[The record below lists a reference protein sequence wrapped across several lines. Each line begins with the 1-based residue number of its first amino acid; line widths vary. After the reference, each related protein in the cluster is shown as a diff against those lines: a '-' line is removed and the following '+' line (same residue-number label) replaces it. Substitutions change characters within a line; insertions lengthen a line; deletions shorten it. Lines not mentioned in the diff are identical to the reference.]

1 MHIFPYSIRPG
12 TIAASMA
19 GQLEKSVKNAR
30 ARQAQTVAKKMQ
42 KSYLDSMVGKTLR
55 VLFETEKE
63 GLWRG
68 HSDNY
73 CEVCAVGAELHGV
86 FADVLIKEVKNE
98 LIYGI
103 II

>member
-12 TIAASMA
+12 TAAASMD
-19 GQLEKSVKNAR
+19 GQLEKSLKNAR

-42 KSYLDSMVGKTLR
+42 KSYLESMLGKTLR
-55 VLFETEKE
+55 VLFETEKD
-63 GLWRG
+63 GIWRG

-73 CEVCAVGAELHGV
+73 CEVCAEGTQLHGV
-86 FADVLIKEVKNE
+86 FADVLIKELKND
-98 LIYGI
+98 LLYGI